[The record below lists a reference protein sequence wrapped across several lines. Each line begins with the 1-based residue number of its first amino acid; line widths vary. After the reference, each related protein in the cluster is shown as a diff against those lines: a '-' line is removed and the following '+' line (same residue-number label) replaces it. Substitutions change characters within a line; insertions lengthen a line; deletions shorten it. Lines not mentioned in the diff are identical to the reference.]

1 MESSMIVKGSI
12 NYSPCGRKRKT
23 TRTKKK
29 PSYNRE
35 LKTNTQLSE
44 RVAKMKEQKE
54 KYPSLNSTEY
64 VPSPDTEYKN
74 EVSKRYTVA
83 IAYNKGG
90 YQVISKDN
98 IKDIGK

>member
-1 MESSMIVKGSI
+1 MLVKGSI
-12 NYSPCGRKRKT
+12 NYSPCGRKRGK
-23 TRTKKK
+23 RQMSKKVASTK
-29 PSYNRE
+29 P
-35 LKTNTQLSE
+35 LKQSAE
-44 RVAKMKEQKE
+44 MKERLARIKAEQE
-54 KYPSLNSTEY
+54 KYPSLNGTQY
-64 VPSPDTEYKN
+64 IPQKDTQYKN